1 MDTAWHM
8 EMIISVDRMALA
20 VAMTVACKQDQVN
33 AHIGC
38 GWCTQADEE
47 DQLTGEGAIHLMSS
61 SPGKRLETDEGQ
73 TSQLDYAC

>member
-8 EMIISVDRMALA
+8 EVIISVDRMALA

-47 DQLTGEGAIHLMSS
+47 DQLTGGCHAFDVKPPWEAI
-61 SPGKRLETDEGQ
+61 ENW
-73 TSQLDYAC
+73 